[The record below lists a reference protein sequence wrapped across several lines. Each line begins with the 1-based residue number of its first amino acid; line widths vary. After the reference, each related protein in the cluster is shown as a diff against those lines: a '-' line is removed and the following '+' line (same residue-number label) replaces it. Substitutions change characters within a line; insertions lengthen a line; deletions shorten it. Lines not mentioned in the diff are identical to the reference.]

1 MADLNLEGMAIADGV
16 VETIVSIA
24 LQDVEGISLV
34 GAPGPAGI
42 LGSLAQAKP
51 VPQGVEVTMGADN
64 KLNVAVHT
72 EAKYGYTLPDLAA
85 KVRSA
90 VSDAVLAQVGVE
102 VASVD
107 VYIDSVQ
114 F

>member
-1 MADLNLEGMAIADGV
+1 MANLNLDGIAIADGV

-24 LQDVEGISLV
+24 LQDIEGVSLV
-34 GAPGPAGI
+34 GAPGPAALI
-42 LGSLAQAKP
+42 GSLAQARP
-51 VPQGVEVTMGADN
+51 APQGVEVTVVDGNA
-64 KLNVAVHT
+64 LSVAVHT
-72 EAKYGYTLPDLAA
+72 EAKFGYTLPDLAA

-90 VSDAVLAQVGVE
+90 VSDAILAQVGVE

-107 VYIDSVQ
+107 VYIDQVQ